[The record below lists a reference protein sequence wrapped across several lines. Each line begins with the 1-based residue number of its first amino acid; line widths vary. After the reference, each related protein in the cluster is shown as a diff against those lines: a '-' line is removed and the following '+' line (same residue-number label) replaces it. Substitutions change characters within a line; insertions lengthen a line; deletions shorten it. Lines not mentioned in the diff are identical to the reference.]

1 MKRTIISL
9 TIFIAFI
16 GVIVGVFIG
25 FLMIGQNQVLTETID
40 EIEFASVLD
49 GSYVGSYQEGRWKNT
64 VEVTIE
70 NGQVTEVIVLDDMTF
85 QDDLLRTLIFERV
98 KQASR
103 LDEVDTVSGGTVS
116 SIAYLKAIEDAL
128 KP

>member
-16 GVIVGVFIG
+16 GIIVGVFIG